1 MTSVIEATLTCEFP
15 QVVNAS
21 YSTLK
26 QFNNTAELER
36 LLGKRPG
43 VLPNEI
49 NPNQHGHKFGLFDAL
64 RLMKLTGDIQ
74 ILRSI
79 ASELGYSL
87 YFLGDYS
94 GISDVELLNS
104 YSQWHAE
111 IGDVNRAIAEALED
125 GDIEQH
131 EFERIE
137 RELRET
143 FTAALALLER
153 LRALVVV
160 N

>member
-1 MTSVIEATLTCEFP
+1 MTLVIDADPICEFP

-21 YSTLK
+21 YNTLK

-36 LLGKRPG
+36 QLGKRPG

-49 NPNQHGHKFGLFDAL
+49 NPNQNSHKFGLMDAI
-64 RLMKLTGDIQ
+64 RLMKLTNDIQ
-74 ILRSI
+74 ILRAI

-87 YFLGDYS
+87 YFLGDYHS
-94 GISDVELLNS
+94 ISDVELLNS
-104 YSQWHAE
+104 YSNWHAE
-111 IGDVNRAIAEALED
+111 IGDVNRAISEALED
-125 GDIEQH
+125 GDIEKH

-137 RELRET
+137 RELQET
-143 FTAALALLER
+143 FSAALELLNR
-153 LRALVVV
+153 IRALVV

>member
-1 MTSVIEATLTCEFP
+1 MTSVIEAAPTCEFP

-36 LLGKRPG
+36 QLGKRPG

-49 NPNQHGHKFGLFDAL
+49 NPNQHGHKFGLFDAI
-64 RLMKLTGDIQ
+64 RLMKLSGDFQ
-74 ILRSI
+74 ILRAI
-79 ASELGYSL
+79 AAELGYST

-94 GISDVELLNS
+94 GISDVELLNC
-104 YSQWHAE
+104 YSQFHAE
-111 IGDVNRAIAEALED
+111 IGDVNCAISESLED

-137 RELRET
+137 RELQQV
-143 FTAALALLER
+143 FSAALELLER
-153 LRALVVV
+153 LRALVA